1 MQKLFRKITL
11 TMEKPEAARMYFSFL
26 SPQSIQ
32 GDITVKIVLLE
43 GLGVDAALVASKV
56 QKLESMGHTFQEFA
70 KNTDPEVQLE
80 EAKDADV
87 IMIANMPLAKKVVE
101 ECPNLKFID
110 VAFTGVDH
118 IPVAEAKARG
128 IAVSNAS
135 GYADTGVA
143 ELAIGFMIDLLRN
156 VPGQEKSVRQ
166 GGTKLP
172 GRLLQGKTVGIVGA
186 GHIGK
191 KTAALCKAFGCRL
204 LAYNRSKVTDPVF
217 DRQVSLE
224 ELLKESDI
232 VSLHCPL
239 NDGTRNLINADALKL
254 MKKTAYLINT
264 ARGPVV
270 DGEALAKALED
281 GVIAGAALD
290 VFDIEPPLPTDHV
303 LLKAPNCIVTP
314 HMAFASVES
323 MEARCDIVF
332 DNLFSW
338 LEGKQQNVI
347 C

>member
-1 MQKLFRKITL
+1 MAPSAGKAVEAGLCGGLSFGESLLFDLQPFREFG
-11 TMEKPEAARMYFSFL
+11 M
-26 SPQSIQ
+26 
-32 GDITVKIVLLE
+32 KIVLLE
-43 GLGVDAALVASKV
+43 SLGVSAELVASKV
-56 QKLESMGHTFQEFA
+56 EKLEKMGHTFQEFA
-70 KNTDPEVQLE
+70 RNTDPDVQLQ
-80 EAKDADV
+80 EAVDADV
-87 IMIANMPLAKKVVE
+87 VMIANMPLARKVVE
-101 ECPNLKFID
+101 ESPSLKFID

-118 IPVAEAKARG
+118 IPVAAAKERG
-128 IAVSNAS
+128 IAISNAS

-156 VPGQEKSVRQ
+156 VPAQAQSVRS

-191 KTAALCKAFGCRL
+191 KTAALCRAFGCTV

-224 ELLKESDI
+224 ELLAESDI

-239 NDGTRNLINADALKL
+239 NDGTRHLINADALKR
-254 MKKTAYLINT
+254 MKKTAFLINT

-270 DGEALAKALED
+270 ETAALASALQD
-281 GVIAGAALD
+281 GTIAGAALD
-290 VFDIEPPLPTDHV
+290 VFDTEPPLPTDHV
-303 LLKAPNCIVTP
+303 LLQAPNCIVTP

-323 MEARCDIVF
+323 MELRCDIVF
-332 DNLFSW
+332 DNLYAW
-338 LEGKQQNVI
+338 LEGRQQNVV